1 MLNIIPV
8 SMLTASSCRAAQTIN
23 CPICHEFMVDES
35 AKAQHL
41 ESAHPGW
48 AALMMSAFLSK
59 IARANG

>member
-8 SMLTASSCRAAQTIN
+8 SMLTADSFRAPETIS
-23 CPICHEFMVDES
+23 CPICHELMVNET
-35 AKAQHL
+35 AKTQHL

-59 IARANG
+59 IPRANG